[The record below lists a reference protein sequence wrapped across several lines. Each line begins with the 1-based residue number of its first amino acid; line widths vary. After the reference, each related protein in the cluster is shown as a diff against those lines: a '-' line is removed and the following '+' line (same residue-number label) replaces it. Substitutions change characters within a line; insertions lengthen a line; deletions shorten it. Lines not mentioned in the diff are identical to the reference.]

1 MEWVSSSESD
11 ATFALAKLQIVNQ
24 SVPMF
29 RSPNSSVL
37 YKHEAVA
44 LVQHLDRKIWL
55 DVEAPL
61 KIRLAKAT
69 APNPYAL
76 LLTFIRPK
84 A

>member
-1 MEWVSSSESD
+1 LSSESD
-11 ATFALAKLQIVNQ
+11 ANFALAKRQKVNQ
-24 SVPMF
+24 NVPVYC
-29 RSPNSSVL
+29 SPNSSVL

-69 APNPYAL
+69 APNPYVL
-76 LLTFIRPK
+76 LLNLI
-84 A
+84 